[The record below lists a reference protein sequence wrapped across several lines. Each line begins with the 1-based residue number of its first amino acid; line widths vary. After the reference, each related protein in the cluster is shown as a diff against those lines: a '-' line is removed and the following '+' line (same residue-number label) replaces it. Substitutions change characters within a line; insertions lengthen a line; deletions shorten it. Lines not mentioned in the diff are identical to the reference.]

1 MDIRGLW
8 RTSISFSATFTF
20 ILMSPKMDMNESINL
35 KYLLLK
41 WLNIRLTFQA
51 SQVHCLFPSKKRRTF
66 TLCQGLHQNRKNF
79 SLHAFFFFL
88 IISWGNYYCIII
100 IVSHYHLQSSS
111 LLILIGRQSYVLVRN
126 IYNKILKCKIL
137 IYCVLK
143 STKTVTFVYTLFFF
157 LLK

>member
-1 MDIRGLW
+1 MKDKYIFLCNIHFHPDVSKNGYEW
-8 RTSISFSATFTF
+8 IHKSEVFIAKMIEYKANIPGISGS
-20 ILMSPKMDMNESINL
+20 
-35 KYLLLK
+35 LLIPIQEKENFYSLS
-41 WLNIRLTFQA
+41 RLA
-51 SQVHCLFPSKKRRTF
+51 SKQEELQPTC
-66 TLCQGLHQNRKNF
+66 
-79 SLHAFFFFL
+79 FFFFL

-111 LLILIGRQSYVLVRN
+111 LLILIGRQSYVLGRN